1 MSVDLV
7 DESNVQLMSNMYKV
21 FLDDLFDYNILP
33 FAWPISGME
42 YLSTDNQLVSTLNRY
57 SSDPLGL
64 GRDAFVSDRSAQNAI
79 LLINQNKKSIGKKQR
94 E

>member
-1 MSVDLV
+1 
-7 DESNVQLMSNMYKV
+7 
-21 FLDDLFDYNILP
+21 
-33 FAWPISGME
+33 ME